1 MKKGFS
7 REERIQQ
14 IKDCGQ
20 SIIDN
25 AETIVGDFEYPIGTK
40 ITIDIPMQE
49 VPTIRAERSFYAE
62 GMIKRF
68 ET

>member
-1 MKKGFS
+1 MVYK

-25 AETIVGDFEYPIGTK
+25 AESIYGNYDFPQGLKIIVSLEMNEVPK
-40 ITIDIPMQE
+40 ITTVKSFIPE
-49 VPTIRAERSFYAE
+49 NYIGRLE
-62 GMIKRF
+62 
-68 ET
+68 